1 LEMGLGVAVVMSVF
15 LNVNGAE
22 SNGVNGLNVNVNGA
36 ESNGV
41 NGLNVNVNGAESNGV
56 FSKGA

>member
-1 LEMGLGVAVVMSVF
+1 MGVGLEMGLGVAVVMSVF

-41 NGLNVNVNGAESNGV
+41 